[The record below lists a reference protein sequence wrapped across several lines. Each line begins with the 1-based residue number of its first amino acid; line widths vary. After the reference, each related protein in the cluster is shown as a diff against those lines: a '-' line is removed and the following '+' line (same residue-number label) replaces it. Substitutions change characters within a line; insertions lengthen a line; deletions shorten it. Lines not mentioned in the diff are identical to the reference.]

1 MLGKYNLVIGKR
13 YSGKTTYVINYLK
26 NIHSDLNNYTI
37 TILSN
42 SDLKNSSILNDIFE
56 LDEGIKSK
64 KIQIYD
70 SEYFFNFAF
79 ENTFKINPSN
89 INPSNINPS
98 NINPSNINPSN
109 INPSNINPSNINP
122 QGHIII
128 IEDGFLFNYTDEKVS
143 KFFSYIKSN
152 LSTITL
158 IQEMQFLQ
166 KKFIFTEHLPDIYL
180 TKETNKQI
188 IDSTYKMISHNGM
201 FESFGEF
208 ENLVLNIKEYDFVK
222 IQ

>member
-79 ENTFKINPSN
+79 ENTFK
-89 INPSNINPS
+89 
-98 NINPSNINPSN
+98 INPSN